1 MLLVWSAFI
10 LLIFLMLA
18 FDLFVVNRGDR
29 EVGAKEALGW
39 TGGVVAVALLFAPVI
54 YFIYER
60 GIMHPPGMEAELTGR
75 QAVVQYLTG
84 WLVEYA
90 LSVDNIFV
98 FSVVFTYFQVPRKY
112 QHRVLFWG
120 ILGAIVMRGVMIAIG
135 AALILQFHWMIYVFG
150 GLLILTAFKLLFMGD
165 DINPEKNPAVR
176 LAVRFLPFTR
186 EYHGSQFFVRQA
198 GKLVATPLFLV
209 LVVVET
215 TDVLF
220 AVDSIPAIF
229 AITRDPF
236 IVFSS
241 NMLAIL
247 GLRSLYF
254 ALAAVIDKFRYLKLS
269 LVFILFFIGIK
280 MLVSQVSPIPTEVA
294 LGVVAGLLAAGVLA
308 SIVRERIGKK
318 HAATPPPPIEDLAEA
333 AEYAWKRSR
342 RIVILVI
349 GGTIVL
355 FGLIVGIVPGVPGI
369 PIMFVGFLL
378 LATEFVWAKLLLGKL
393 KKKALALKRHAEQFA
408 GTAPDSPQASE
419 PGEGPPHVPSRE
431 HASTDVERL
440 RYLAILG
447 LEESAS
453 ASEIKEAYRRMAQ
466 VHHPERFA
474 ALGQDAVAAANVS
487 FQRIQRAYES
497 LAET

>member
-29 EVGAKEALGW
+29 EIGAKEALGW
-39 TGGVVAVALLFAPVI
+39 TAGVVAIALLFAPVV

-60 GIMHPPGMEAELTGR
+60 GIMHSPGTEAALTGR
-75 QAVVQYLTG
+75 QAMVQYLTG

-98 FSVVFTYFQVPRKY
+98 FSVVFTYFQVPLKY

-120 ILGAIVMRGVMIAIG
+120 ILGAIVMRGIMIAIG
-135 AALILQFHWMIYVFG
+135 AALILKFHWMIYVFG

-165 DINPEKNPAVR
+165 DVDPEKNPAVR
-176 LAVRFLPFTR
+176 LAVRFLPFSR
-186 EYHGSQFFVRQA
+186 EYHGSHFVVKQA

-269 LVFILFFIGIK
+269 LVFILFFIGVK
-280 MLVSQVSPIPTEVA
+280 MLLSQVSPVPTEIA
-294 LGVVAGLLAAGVLA
+294 LGVVAGLLAAGVVG
-308 SIVRERIGKK
+308 SIIRERLEIKR
-318 HAATPPPPIEDLAEA
+318 ASRPPAPIQDLAEA
-333 AEYAWKRSR
+333 AEYTWKRSR

-355 FGLIVGIVPGVPGI
+355 FGLIVGILPGVPGI
-369 PIMFVGFLL
+369 PIMIVGFMI
-378 LATEFVWAKLLLGKL
+378 LATEFIWAKLLLGKL
-393 KKKALALKRHAEQFA
+393 KRRAIELKNAA
-408 GTAPDSPQASE
+408 GRMAGYEMEPKPD
-419 PGEGPPHVPSRE
+419 
-431 HASTDVERL
+431 
-440 RYLAILG
+440 
-447 LEESAS
+447 ESAPVG
-453 ASEIKEAYRRMAQ
+453 ADGSEHR
-466 VHHPERFA
+466 
-474 ALGQDAVAAANVS
+474 G
-487 FQRIQRAYES
+487 
-497 LAET
+497 